1 MRAGCGRILER
12 MKPARAA
19 TRRYLPTSPFKPP
32 PPAPPPERY
41 APEDQV
47 THDTYGLGRV
57 TSVEDDTAVVVD
69 FGTRRV
75 RITTPCAKLSKL

>member
-1 MRAGCGRILER
+1 
-12 MKPARAA
+12 MKAAHAA

-32 PPAPPPERY
+32 PPAPPAERF
-41 APEDQV
+41 AAQDQV

-57 TSVEDDTAVVVD
+57 ITVEDESAVVVD

-75 RITTPCAKLSKL
+75 RIMTPCAKLSKL